1 MVSIVETDC
10 TRKAF
15 YMGFQHIKVL
25 ADKVLREA
33 ELAARGHDGAHKF
46 NGSGDGPT
54 SQGGG
59 KPLDPSPRLNAE
71 GSASNVNGKRTG
83 AETPASDAR
92 GIVRRTTASLEE
104 VAFVASLTVVRDM
117 AVARNARPSVRRAPV
132 SATVIPMAAWK
143 EAHAPIF
150 PMTGI
155 VVGR

>member
-92 GIVRRTTASLEE
+92 GNVRQTTASLE
-104 VAFVASLTVVRDM
+104 VLASVASLPVGRGM
-117 AVARNARPSVRRAPV
+117 IVARSAEPQSARHAPV
-132 SATVIPMAAWK
+132 SATIIPLATCRKHHARSETLRGAA
-143 EAHAPIF
+143 F
-150 PMTGI
+150 
-155 VVGR
+155 